1 MMKISY
7 KGWKNCYRL
16 SDGRTELVLTGDV
29 GPRVIRFGLV
39 GGKNVFAERQED
51 LGRLGGREWRIYGG
65 HRLWHSPEAK
75 PRTYIP
81 DNSPVEVREEEG
93 ALVALQPTEAET
105 GIGKELRV
113 KFEGGGVTVVH
124 RLHNRGL
131 WPVRLAPW
139 ALSVMAPGGMGMVPL
154 PEEPSDP
161 DRLLPNRVVVLWPY
175 SRMDDPRVRW
185 GKRYITLRQEPG
197 NPHPFK
203 FGVNALDGWAAY
215 LRDGL
220 LFVKKFR
227 HIYGRTYPDFGCSVE
242 MYTNDWMLELET
254 LGPTSEL
261 EPGEVVEHT
270 ERWFL
275 IEGVDVQG
283 EEDVEKDVRPLVES
297 LK

>member
-1 MMKISY
+1 MERISY
-7 KGWKNCYRL
+7 RGWENCYRL

-39 GGKNVFAERQED
+39 GGENVFAEREED
-51 LGRLGGREWRIYGG
+51 LGRLGGGEWRIYGG

-81 DNSPVEVREEEG
+81 DNFPVEVREEEG
-93 ALVALQPTEAET
+93 ALVALQPTEAGT
-105 GIGKELRV
+105 GIGKELRISM
-113 KFEGGGVTVVH
+113 EGGGVTVVH

-139 ALSVMAPGGMGMVPL
+139 ALSVMAPGGMGIVPL
-154 PEEPSDP
+154 PEKPSDP
-161 DRLLPNRVVVLWPY
+161 DHLLPNRIVVLWPY
-175 SRMDDPRVRW
+175 SFMDDHRVRW
-185 GKRYITLRQEPG
+185 GRRYIMLRQEPG

-203 FGVNALDGWAAY
+203 FGVNASDGWAAY
-215 LRDGL
+215 LRDEL

-227 HIYGRTYPDFGCSVE
+227 YIRGRTYPDFGCSVE
-242 MYTNDWMLELET
+242 MYTDDWMLELET

-275 IEGVDVQG
+275 VEGVGVDS
-283 EEDVEKDVRPLVES
+283 EEEIEE
-297 LK
+297 